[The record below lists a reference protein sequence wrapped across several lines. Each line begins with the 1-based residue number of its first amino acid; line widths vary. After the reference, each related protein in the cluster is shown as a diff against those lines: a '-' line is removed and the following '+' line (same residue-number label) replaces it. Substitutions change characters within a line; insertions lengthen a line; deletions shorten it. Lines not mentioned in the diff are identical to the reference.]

1 MAGVK
6 ALVEDITIKF
16 GTSWNKSDNDIAA
29 DALNVLKGNWQVISD
44 KIKVSVENGWITL
57 SGEQD
62 WNYQKEAAKILVGN
76 LFGVTG
82 ITNNI
87 TFQSLSSNDIERKDV
102 EAALARNWSLSS
114 QEIHVEVSSHRVI
127 LTGTVNSLYQ
137 KDEAEKIAF
146 NALGVWA
153 VTNELE
159 IDYNYALPL

>member
-1 MAGVK
+1 M
-6 ALVEDITIKF
+6 D
-16 GTSWNKSDNDIAA
+16 
-29 DALNVLKGNWQVISD
+29 
-44 KIKVSVENGWITL
+44 
-57 SGEQD
+57 
-62 WNYQKEAAKILVGN
+62 
-76 LFGVTG
+76 
-82 ITNNI
+82 NI